1 MADVRTI
8 PYSPSKPF
16 VGKVELDGKSHT
28 VVRFELPNTES
39 YKTIYDGTLHHIFIF
54 DRSGSMYR
62 DIDDLIDDMKRS
74 VALVNKDDYITIIWF
89 SGEGQFRTV
98 VKCAKNS
105 EDDIFK
111 ILDTL
116 RSTVGCT
123 CFSDPLEEMKTIVY
137 ETKMIADLINVVIF
151 TDGQPVTSWSSDEEY
166 NRIVRILGDLK
177 AENSDKIIAINTI
190 GYGNY
195 YNRDLLV
202 MMSST
207 TDYGQAFHA
216 SEIKDYTKVVL
227 HSRETIHDLSGKRVK
242 IVADGCDIVTQSI
255 SHSNLY
261 RDKAVVRLTKRD
273 NIVNLIFDDD
283 LDTVSYIVDG
293 QAYTANVPSKYSMT
307 MLDDAMYHYAYQ
319 MFYNGRKSE
328 GVSVLNF
335 IGNKAIMED
344 ALSSFTAS
352 EVGEFINTLR
362 GYAFKSLA
370 RPSKKFK
377 RNTYIADD
385 TTVTVVDI
393 LNYLASIDAK
403 YRPNKSYKRIGQ
415 KVVDKDDLFTESGD
429 PWCDMS
435 NIVLNKDRLNVSI
448 KFKVF
453 GTVATGGVNGLPKEV
468 PAHIFRTHT
477 IIKDGSLNMKTLNV
491 TIDEDKID
499 ESNPI
504 YQAIKKYY
512 KADKGFYSI
521 DLRRFKLV
529 HHDSNLTIEE
539 LYDEEVKLLE
549 AEASSKVINY
559 LINKME
565 LPKDPYDVTRSDAQI
580 SYSQFTPDQW
590 DALLSLGLNRS
601 LTYNPKNRE
610 TQSATDYVIVR
621 EVRTSMKG
629 FSTLPPIEKVLDKA
643 AAGKSLTASENLIYK
658 KYKIYEGAF
667 AEDLENSRRI
677 MKNVINT
684 GRLKVSSAKLIRS
697 MTGDPWFT
705 STETDKFEYVGNAYT
720 LVVNYVKTDVAI

>member
-1 MADVRTI
+1 MDNVRTI

-16 VGKVELDGKSHT
+16 VGKVNLNGKSHT
-28 VVRFELPNTES
+28 VVRFELPNTLTTTS
-39 YKTIYDGTLHHIFIF
+39 TVDGTLHHIFIF
-54 DRSGSMYR
+54 DRSGSMSR

-105 EDDIFK
+105 EGDIFK

-116 RSTVGCT
+116 RSTIGCT

-151 TDGQPVTSWSSDEEY
+151 TDGQPVTSWSTEEEY

-177 AENSDKIIAINTI
+177 VENSDKIIAINTI

-207 TDYGQAFHA
+207 TDYGSTFHA
-216 SEIKDYTKVVL
+216 SEIKDYTRVVL
-227 HSRETIHDLSGKRVK
+227 HSKETIQDLSGKRVK

-293 QAYTANVPSKYSMT
+293 QAYTAYVPAKYSMT
-307 MLDDAMYHYAYQ
+307 MLDDVMYHYAYQ
-319 MFYNGRKSE
+319 MFYNGRKSD
-328 GVSVLNF
+328 GVNVLNF

-352 EVGEFINTLR
+352 EVGEFINKLR
-362 GYAFKSLA
+362 GYAFKSIA
-370 RPSKKFK
+370 RPNKKFK
-377 RNTYIADD
+377 RNTYIADE

-393 LNYLASIDAK
+393 LNYLASINSK
-403 YRPNKSYKRIGQ
+403 YRPNKSYKRIGK

-453 GTVATGGVNGLPKEV
+453 GSVSTGGINGLPKVV

-521 DLRRFKLV
+521 DLRRFKLIPRE
-529 HHDSNLTIEE
+529 SNLTIEE
-539 LYDEEVKLLE
+539 LYNEEVALLE

-565 LPKDPYDVTRSDAQI
+565 LPKDPHDPNANGLVPQHLY
-580 SYSQFTPDQW
+580 TPAQW
-590 DALLSLGLNRS
+590 DALISLGLNRS
-601 LTYNPKNRE
+601 MTYNPKNRE
-610 TQSATDYVIVR
+610 TKSAEDYIIMR

-629 FSTLPPIEKVLDKA
+629 FSTLPPIEKVLDKVA
-643 AAGKSLTASENLIYK
+643 SGKNLTASENLIRK
-658 KYKIYEGAF
+658 KYDIYEGSS
-667 AEDLENSRRI
+667 AENLENYRRI
-677 MKNVINT
+677 VRNVINAS
-684 GRLKVSSAKLIRS
+684 RLKVSSAKLIRS